1 MSSCH
6 IPCEDR
12 VLDLVTRLTE
22 IVLVRIG
29 SGLYIVET
37 EVMIATAVVV
47 DLVVYLVVVG
57 HLTVERVYPR
67 DSWTPLTYSRLA
79 SFRC

>member
-67 DSWTPLTYSRLA
+67 DSSTPLTYSRLA